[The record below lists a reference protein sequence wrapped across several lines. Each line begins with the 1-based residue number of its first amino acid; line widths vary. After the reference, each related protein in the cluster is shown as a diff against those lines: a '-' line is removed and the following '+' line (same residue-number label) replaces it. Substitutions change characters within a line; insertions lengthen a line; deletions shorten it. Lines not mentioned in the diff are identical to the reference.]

1 MIKSS
6 YIKNLTLLLYKIH
19 SVFNEKTVN
28 KKKIEKRKKKI
39 PAPLPLILAIAMKSQ
54 FLLQPWS
61 FGHALSC
68 VFEPSTPLVPFL
80 FSLPIRLSIPMRYVL
95 GWRLRSSI
103 IQRRRAQVATMNQ
116 FVYVEIQDSCT

>member
-28 KKKIEKRKKKI
+28 KKKIEKRNKKI

-54 FLLQPWS
+54 LS
-61 FGHALSC
+61 FWHALSC